1 MKSIPSSLYRGF
13 FSDNIYEQVAQALT
27 LLLVVLLLQFL
38 FTEALG
44 FVICFVILC
53 YILDSDKN

>member
-1 MKSIPSSLYRGF
+1 MKIPSSLYRGF
-13 FSDNIYEQVAQALT
+13 FSDNIYKQITQAIA

-38 FTEALG
+38 FTEAFG

-53 YILDSDKN
+53 YIIDSNKN